1 MVKTLLKSVR
11 EYKKSSILCP
21 LFMIGEA
28 AMEIL
33 IPWNHTELKL
43 LKSNILQSSIVAL
56 FILL

>member
-28 AMEIL
+28 AMENKIS
-33 IPWNHTELKL
+33 IPVKHHEKVCA
-43 LKSNILQSSIVAL
+43 SPAEQDCSY
-56 FILL
+56 FIS